1 VALNLRAGFRER
13 WATADK
19 TPGGRLVYAVG
30 DIHGCA
36 DLLKDIL
43 GKISDDAARAA
54 PAGRPVLVFVGD
66 YVDRGP
72 GVKDVLDQV
81 IALQKA
87 GRFEVRALKGNH
99 EEFLL
104 RFLQDASIGAT
115 WSEYGGLQ
123 TLAAYGVTPPS
134 RRTRSKDWEP
144 TRRALEAALPQSHA
158 RFLSALET
166 IAIYGDYAFV
176 HAGVRP
182 GVPLADQR
190 EEDLL
195 WIRDEFLQSSRA
207 FDKVI
212 VYGHTPEA
220 APVLGRHRIGI
231 DTGAYATGVLTAL
244 RLEGA
249 ERTIIQATAAAAP
262 P

>member
-1 VALNLRAGFRER
+1 MALNLRAGFRER
-13 WATADK
+13 WARSPA

-30 DIHGCA
+30 DIHGRA
-36 DLLKDIL
+36 DLLRSL
-43 GKISDDAARAA
+43 MGKISDDASRASPGA
-54 PAGRPVLVFVGD
+54 QPVLVFVGD

-72 GVKDVLDQV
+72 GAKDVIDQV
-81 IALQKA
+81 IALQLA
-87 GRFEVRALKGNH
+87 GRFEVRSLKGNH

-104 RFLQDASIGAT
+104 RFLQDAAVGAS

-123 TLAAYGVTPPS
+123 TLAAYGVAPPS
-134 RRTRSKDWEP
+134 RRTSSKEWEL
-144 TRRALEAALPQSHA
+144 TRRALEAAIPPPHA
-158 RFLSALET
+158 KFLSGLES

-182 GVPLADQR
+182 GVPLTDQR

-195 WIRDEFLQSSRA
+195 WIRDEFLQYSRA

-212 VYGHTPEA
+212 VYGHTPGP
-220 APVLGRHRIGI
+220 APVVGRHRIGI
-231 DTGAYATGVLTAL
+231 DTGAYATGVLTAV

-249 ERTIIQATAAAAP
+249 DRAIIQAVAAGP
-262 P
+262 PP

>member
-1 VALNLRAGFRER
+1 MALNLRAGFRER
-13 WATADK
+13 WLKAAP

-30 DIHGCA
+30 DIHGRA
-36 DLLKDIL
+36 DLLKDLVGQI
-43 GKISDDAARAA
+43 GDDAARAA
-54 PAGRPVLVFVGD
+54 PAEPPVLIFVGD

-81 IALQKA
+81 IALQAA

-104 RFLQDASIGAT
+104 RFMQDASVGAI

-123 TLAAYGVTPPS
+123 TLAGYGVTPPP
-134 RRTRSKDWEP
+134 RRTNAKDWEQ
-144 TRRALEAALPQSHA
+144 TRRALEAAMPQAHA

-166 IAIYGDYAFV
+166 IAVYGDYAFV

-182 GVPLADQR
+182 GVPLAEQR

-212 VYGHTPEA
+212 VYGHTPEP

-249 ERTIIQATAAAAP
+249 ERAIIQATAAGGLR
-262 P
+262 